1 MLFRS
6 KNGEWKRSKYNG
18 VELSE
23 KTVGIVGLGRIG
35 VLVAQRLSA
44 FGVKL
49 IAYDPYVQPARAAQ
63 IGVRLV
69 PLDELMRESDFITV
83 HLPKTPETAGL
94 IGAAVFMPG
103 VGEAIDAA
111 ALTAEGTE
119 TAATLT
125 EATEGA
131 SAAVNPA
138 SVGDASAAADAN
150 AATEGVATESEGAAN
165 ESAGKFKPTGARSL
179 ADINQQGRVGALKNL
194 VSGADDGAT
203 RAQALYNSRYA
214 AGIGAM
220 DMANDVIQTDN
231 KDLGSDGSDDNDT
244 GSQQQMQQMQQQ
256 MQQQQDTMRRQAQ
269 QAAASAAQANAFA
282 ANSAALRHGD
292 YLNPFG

>member
-1 MLFRS
+1 MGHF
-6 KNGEWKRSKYNG
+6 
-18 VELSE
+18 
-23 KTVGIVGLGRIG
+23 
-35 VLVAQRLSA
+35 VAQHKDA
-44 FGVKL
+44 F
-49 IAYDPYVQPARAAQ
+49 
-63 IGVRLV
+63 
-69 PLDELMRESDFITV
+69 
-83 HLPKTPETAGL
+83 ETAGL

-103 VGEAIDAA
+103 VGEVIDAA
-111 ALTAEGTE
+111 AGLAEGTE

-138 SVGDASAAADAN
+138 SVGDATAAADAN

-179 ADINQQGRVGALKNL
+179 ANINDQGRVGALKNL
-194 VSGADDGAT
+194 VSGADGGAT

-214 AGIGAM
+214 AGIGLM
-220 DMANDVIQTDN
+220 DLGNDVIQTDN
-231 KDLGSDGSDDNDT
+231 KSIGSDGSGDNDT
-244 GSQQQMQQMQQQ
+244 GLQQQMQQMQQQ